1 MFSMQVTLSD
11 TIINNLIQSN
21 TGNRITVSD
30 SRVQGLAVE
39 IRSRSATFYLRST
52 VNGTK
57 RRVTLGL
64 FPTLSTA
71 AARKLSM
78 EHKQLHLLEAHK
90 GLLRAVH
97 GIGFA
102 EYFERHFLL
111 WAKSYRRSHGSYAS
125 LYRRHL
131 EPRFGSMMV
140 GNISMRHLMN
150 MATDM
155 VAHGYS
161 KNFANKA
168 AQVTRGALKLSED
181 LCGVDY
187 HITLNKPFPI
197 MATHKVKERY
207 LTDNEALRLRDYVD
221 AHSDDAVVL
230 VLGFLLYTGARRNE
244 AFTAEWQHVNE
255 LRRSWFVP
263 ITKSGKSRYITL
275 NNSAIS
281 IIERA
286 KLLQQQRYDTP
297 QRWLFVNPRTQKPFR
312 CIFHRWNNIRT
323 KLGLDD
329 VRIHDLRHS
338 YASTL
343 VNNGATL
350 YEVQKLLGHSK
361 SQTTERYAHLANHT
375 LIRAASLID
384 KAFSK

>member
-11 TIINNLIQSN
+11 TIINNLIQNN
-21 TGNRITVSD
+21 TGTRITLSD
-30 SRVQGLAVE
+30 SKVQGFAVE
-39 IRSRSATFYLRST
+39 IRRRSATFYMRST

-90 GLLRAVH
+90 GVLQSVH

-102 EYFERHFLL
+102 EYFEQHFLL

-140 GNISMRHLMN
+140 GDVSMRHLMN

-168 AQVTRGALKLSED
+168 AQVTRGALKLSEE

-187 HITLNKPFPI
+187 HSTLNKPFPI
-197 MATHKVKERY
+197 MATQSIKERY
-207 LTDNEALRLRDYVD
+207 LTDDEALRLRDYVD

-244 AFTAEWQHVNE
+244 AFTAEWQHINE
-255 LRRSWFVP
+255 LRRSWYVP
-263 ITKSGKSRYITL
+263 ITKSGKSRYIIL
-275 NNSAIS
+275 NKSALS

-286 KLLQQQRYDTP
+286 KLLQQQYVEP
-297 QRWLFVNPRTQKPFR
+297 QRWLFVNPRTHKPFR

-323 KLGLDD
+323 ELGLHD

-361 SQTTERYAHLANHT
+361 SRTTERYAHLANHT

>member
-1 MFSMQVTLSD
+1 MQVTLSD
-11 TIINNLIQSN
+11 TIINNLMQSN
-21 TGNRITVSD
+21 TGTRITLSD
-30 SRVQGLAVE
+30 SRVQGFAVE
-39 IRSRSATFYLRST
+39 IRKRSATFYLRST

-90 GLLRAVH
+90 GVLQSVH
-97 GIGFA
+97 GIGFT
-102 EYFERHFLL
+102 EYFEQHFLL

-131 EPRFGSMMV
+131 EPRFSSMMV
-140 GNISMRHLMN
+140 GDISMRHLMN
-150 MATDM
+150 MAIDM

-168 AQVTRGALKLSED
+168 AQVTRGALKLSEE

-187 HITLNKPFPI
+187 HTSLNKPFRL
-197 MATHKVKERY
+197 MATQTIKERY
-207 LTDNEALRLRDYVD
+207 LTDDEALRLRDYVD
-221 AHSDDAVVL
+221 AHSDDAVML

-244 AFTAEWQHVNE
+244 AFTAEWQHINE
-255 LRRSWFVP
+255 LRRSWYVP
-263 ITKSGKSRYITL
+263 ITKSGKSRYIIL
-275 NNSAIS
+275 NNSALS

-286 KLLQQQRYDTP
+286 KLLQQQYDEP
-297 QRWLFVNPRTQKPFR
+297 QRWLFVNPRTHKPFR

-323 KLGLDD
+323 ELGLHD
-329 VRIHDLRHS
+329 VRIHDLRHN

-375 LIRAASLID
+375 LIQAASLID